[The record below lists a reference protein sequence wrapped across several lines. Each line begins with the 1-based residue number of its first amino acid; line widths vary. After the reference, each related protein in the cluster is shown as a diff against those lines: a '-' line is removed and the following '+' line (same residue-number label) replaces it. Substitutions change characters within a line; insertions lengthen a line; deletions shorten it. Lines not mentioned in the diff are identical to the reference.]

1 MKDGACHCTNA
12 FATLDKLEMWEKS
25 RELLQWPTLWMWQV
39 GRYLVDKQLPR
50 GKFYFSEDSD

>member
-12 FATLDKLEMWEKS
+12 FVTFDKLEMLKKAEF
-25 RELLQWPTLWMWQV
+25 LQWETLWMWQV

-50 GKFYFSEDSD
+50 GKFYFSDDSD